1 MLLFPS
7 GNCAQDSLIPCD
19 ICEGDLV
26 SETCSDSCS
35 SSALR
40 LGTPSETPPGGI
52 LLSDLAGRRW
62 CHGAA
67 VLRLQYRRIRAHISA
82 RCLP

>member
-40 LGTPSETPPGGI
+40 LGTPSGTPPGGI
-52 LLSDLAGRRW
+52 LLSDLASRHR
-62 CHGAA
+62 CRGAA
-67 VLRLQYRRIRAHISA
+67 VLRLQCRRIRAHISA